1 MTKSEVKKLDSTKRQ
16 IDIEVNGE
24 RIKNKFEEA
33 FGQISKSAKIPGFRP
48 GHAPRDILEK
58 NFSGHAQEL
67 VLKNLIPEVYDEVV
81 KAEALDVI
89 EMPQVTDV
97 HIKRDELKFT
107 ATVEVMPEIQLKKY
121 KGIRVNYK
129 KIEVA
134 ADELKRD
141 LDALKEARSL
151 DSIDDR
157 FARSIGY
164 PDLAELKAAL
174 ERQIFIRKEN
184 QQRQRIE
191 KELID
196 GLTKDLD
203 LKIPQVMVSRHQ
215 DEMLRQAKV
224 NLALKGVERQEID
237 KQEKQLRQQLEPE
250 AKRQVRDYLVLA
262 HIAKKENI
270 EINDQMPQ
278 KVIELLF
285 READWQQG

>member
-1 MTKSEVKKLDSTKRQ
+1 MTKAEVKKLDSTKRQ
-16 IDIEVNGE
+16 IDIEVSGQ
-24 RIKNKFEEA
+24 RLKNKFEEA
-33 FGQISKSAKIPGFRP
+33 FGEISKSAKIPGFRP

-58 NFSGHAQEL
+58 NFSRHAQEL

-81 KAEALDVI
+81 KAQQLDVI
-89 EMPQVTDV
+89 ETPQVTDV
-97 HIKRDELKFT
+97 HIQQDQLKFR

-121 KGIRVNYK
+121 KGVRVNYK

-134 ADELKRD
+134 ADELKRE
-141 LDALKEARSL
+141 LDALKESRKL

-164 PDLAELKAAL
+164 PDLSELKAAL

-184 QQRQRIE
+184 QQRQGIE

-196 GLTKDLD
+196 GLSKDLE

-278 KVIELLF
+278 SVIEFLF
-285 READWQQG
+285 READWHQS

>member
-16 IDIEVNGE
+16 IDIEVSGE

-33 FGQISKSAKIPGFRP
+33 FGEISKSAKIPGFRP

-141 LDALKEARSL
+141 LDALKESRKL

-191 KELID
+191 KDLIE

-270 EINDQMPQ
+270 EVNDQMPQ
-278 KVIELLF
+278 KVIEFLL

>member
-1 MTKSEVKKLDSTKRQ
+1 MTKSEIKKLDGTKRQ
-16 IDIEVNGE
+16 IDIEVSGE

-33 FGQISKSAKIPGFRP
+33 FVEISKSAKVPGFRP

-58 NFSGHAQEL
+58 NFSRHAQEL

-81 KAEALDVI
+81 KAQALDVV

-97 HIKRDELKFT
+97 HIKQDELKFT

-121 KGIRVNYK
+121 KGLRVNYK
-129 KIEVA
+129 KIEVG

-141 LDALKEARSL
+141 LDALKESRKI

-191 KELID
+191 KDLIE

-215 DEMLRQAKV
+215 EEMLRQAKV
-224 NLALKGVERQEID
+224 NLAMKGVERQEID

-262 HIAKKENI
+262 HIAKKESI

-285 READWQQG
+285 READWHQG

>member
-1 MTKSEVKKLDSTKRQ
+1 MTKSEVKKLDCTKRQ

-164 PDLAELKAAL
+164 PDLAKLKAAL

-250 AKRQVRDYLVLA
+250 AKRQVRDYLLLA

-278 KVIELLF
+278 KVIEFLF
-285 READWQQG
+285 READWHQG